1 MSIPQTRGGGGERR
15 TNTLAIGNL
24 LLRVGA
30 GVRETCRP
38 HFSKINREQEACQ
51 NCRFLRCRGYKEA
64 KIIFALLHL
73 LPGMSYPLQYLVI
86 SLRMRWLDNCTG
98 LRSAGAT
105 RSAVLCPWEVH
116 REALKLI
123 RFLSF

>member
-38 HFSKINREQEACQ
+38 HFSKKNREQEACQ

-73 LPGMSYPLQYLVI
+73 LPGMSYPLQFPVLSRRVRGLVT
-86 SLRMRWLDNCTG
+86 C
-98 LRSAGAT
+98 AGA
-105 RSAVLCPWEVH
+105 
-116 REALKLI
+116 
-123 RFLSF
+123 

>member
-1 MSIPQTRGGGGERR
+1 MK
-15 TNTLAIGNL
+15 A
-24 LLRVGA
+24 
-30 GVRETCRP
+30 
-38 HFSKINREQEACQ
+38 HFSSEDREQEACQ

-105 RSAVLCPWEVH
+105 RSAVLCPWGGAQGGSQVDTVS
-116 REALKLI
+116 LI
-123 RFLSF
+123 LRLHSPHISCQP